1 MKFEDVLRES
11 RRVQPDRTAVERWRR
26 AVFSPE
32 ARPEARTV
40 PRWIPSLASAA
51 AMAGM
56 LLLLWPAA
64 ARGPVALRAA
74 GVACDGRWEQP
85 MPLRADLRG
94 VAQPIPAR
102 MAFAASDQCGLCHL
116 SSVKQN

>member
-11 RRVQPDRTAVERWRR
+11 RRLQPDEAAVRRWRR
-26 AVFSPE
+26 AVFLPD
-32 ARPEARTV
+32 AIPV
-40 PRWIPSLASAA
+40 PGWIPSLASAA
-51 AMAGM
+51 AMAAM

-85 MPLRADLRG
+85 MPLRSDMRG
-94 VAQPIPAR
+94 VAQPVPAR
-102 MAFAASDQCGLCHL
+102 MAFAASDHCELCHL
-116 SSVKQN
+116 SSAKQN